1 MLSQPDARAKNY
13 LAVVR
18 NYCST
23 KTADLQAE
31 HKYTTEANPR
41 IRLQTSD
48 QSLEVRKMED

>member
-1 MLSQPDARAKNY
+1 MLSQPDARAKKY

-31 HKYTTEANPR
+31 HKYTTEANLC
-41 IRLQTSD
+41 IDVQTSG